1 MSKFV
6 EANKKIEEAVVSGY
20 KKIEET
26 VVGGYKKIEDG
37 VTGGY
42 GKVEDWFVENFLA
55 GEMESVE
62 EAKARMKQAAANKSK
77 RENQE

>member
-6 EANKKIEEAVVSGY
+6 EANKRIEEAVV
-20 KKIEET
+20 
-26 VVGGYKKIEDG
+26 GGYKRIEDG

-42 GKVEDWFVENFLA
+42 GKVEDWFVENFLT

-62 EAKARMKQAAANKSK
+62 EAKARMKQAAAKRDAANKNK
-77 RENQE
+77 PENQE